1 VHTADMYRGVLPYI
15 GLQVLLMLMLAL
27 FPAIAT
33 WLPSVVYP

>member
-1 VHTADMYRGVLPYI
+1 MYRGVLPYI